1 LPEVMTCATAAW
13 GRLTRRGR
21 GCARRAARSRP
32 AGLARGGSHL
42 ADVAAAPIR
51 DALPQLAE
59 PMLLADALHGGV
71 GLAMARGQP
80 GPARSPAGRADAGDV
95 ADLGNERRG
104 KHRTNSRDGL
114 AAPVVGQLS

>member
-1 LPEVMTCATAAW
+1 MECCDRDALGRGQSVGATTPLPEVMTCATAAW

-59 PMLLADALHGGV
+59 PMLLADALHG
-71 GLAMARGQP
+71 L
-80 GPARSPAGRADAGDV
+80 D
-95 ADLGNERRG
+95 RRG